1 MYRDI
6 VRILFATR
14 TNFSIVRISKYT
26 ILHFR
31 VSRIELATFWLV
43 DSRVCHLNFQFC
55 NFSNFNLP
63 TSPFSFTNFRFSSF
77 NFQRCVFQTCN
88 IQFFK
93 FPSQQKFS
101 LQANNHRQVV
111 RYFSIEK
118 FVTVLFH
125 DRENIGKVK
134 FYLSLRIDSIFI
146 RTINRFTKEIIA
158 SPWILTQFHVAN
170 SGSFLAWTSAMRD
183 RRCLELPGFPYFS
196 YFKVA
201 SLHKFRVY
209 RWNLWFRGMQ
219 FRHDATIRC

>member
-1 MYRDI
+1 MSFLFSFWLI
-6 VRILFATR
+6 GGTVRIFANKATYVQR
-14 TNFSIVRISKYT
+14 HRAYIICNAYEFFYRSDFQIHDPTFSRFP
-26 ILHFR
+26 HRACDF
-31 VSRIELATFWLV
+31 ATFWLV

-125 DRENIGKVK
+125 DRENIGKGQVLLIFTNWQY
-134 FYLSLRIDSIFI
+134 FYSNDQRIHEGNNCISVNFNTVSRGQQWVISGLNERNAWSSLLRIAWLPLF
-146 RTINRFTKEIIA
+146 
-158 SPWILTQFHVAN
+158 
-170 SGSFLAWTSAMRD
+170 FL
-183 RRCLELPGFPYFS
+183 F
-196 YFKVA
+196 
-201 SLHKFRVY
+201 
-209 RWNLWFRGMQ
+209 
-219 FRHDATIRC
+219 

>member
-1 MYRDI
+1 MSFLFSFWLI
-6 VRILFATR
+6 GGTVRIFAKKATYVQR
-14 TNFSIVRISKYT
+14 HRAYIICNAYEFGWLRLEIIEGWICLISHNFYRSDFQIHDPTFSSFPHRACD
-26 ILHFR
+26 F
-31 VSRIELATFWLV
+31 ATFWLV

-77 NFQRCVFQTCN
+77 NFQRCVFQTSN

-125 DRENIGKVK
+125 DRENIGKGQVLLI
-134 FYLSLRIDSIFI
+134 FELTVFLFERSTDS
-146 RTINRFTKEIIA
+146 
-158 SPWILTQFHVAN
+158 
-170 SGSFLAWTSAMRD
+170 
-183 RRCLELPGFPYFS
+183 RR
-196 YFKVA
+196 K
-201 SLHKFRVY
+201 
-209 RWNLWFRGMQ
+209 
-219 FRHDATIRC
+219 